1 MTRSLLTQFS
11 SLVTALT
18 PYPISKALT
27 YFPTSYHADKQPT
40 AHGGIKE
47 EFNADIVFDFMKMM
61 DYEIETPVYECPQ
74 ALTDSVDKT
83 IDSYGL
89 DEKTKRGLYKAL
101 VPAIA
106 VTHMPYR
113 RYSIELKAYLTLY
126 TALAIY
132 IENVTEAHPEIM
144 VPELRKLPARWGLGL
159 SENDYKDPII
169 GIFMRH
175 VTLETPKHY
184 GPYGTGIIVKGSIDF
199 LIGCLLE
206 AEMPKKMQVPKTA
219 ARWTTFFRSKTGMGE
234 IYSHFLFPLEQFS
247 EPEDVK
253 YYIASIP
260 DIAENINKINDILSF
275 YKESVVGNERDNY
288 VCLEARRT
296 GRTPVEVLRKIC
308 EEQVQFVSEV
318 KEALS
323 AHDLCQEAFSEFITG
338 YIMYHC
344 SNSRYRLSEIGVIL
358 GPQDSDEEDYY

>member
-27 YFPTSYHADKQPT
+27 YLPTPYNVNKSTEY
-40 AHGGIKE
+40 GRIKE

-74 ALTDSVDKT
+74 ALTDGVNNA
-83 IDSYGL
+83 IDAYGL
-89 DEKTKRGLYKAL
+89 DEKTKRGLLKAV
-101 VPAIA
+101 VPAIC
-106 VTHMPYR
+106 VIHMPFR
-113 RYSIELKAYLTLY
+113 RYSIELKVFLTLY

-132 IENVTEAHPEIM
+132 IDNVIAVHPEIM

-159 SENDYKDPII
+159 AENNYKDPII

-184 GPYGTGIIVKGSIDF
+184 GPYATGVIVKGSIDY

-206 AEMPKKMQVPKTA
+206 AELPKKMQVPKA
-219 ARWTTFFRSKTGMGE
+219 AGRWTTFFRGKTGMGE
-234 IYSHFLFPLEQFS
+234 LYSHFLFPLEQFS
-247 EPEDVK
+247 EPEDVR

-260 DIAENINKINDILSF
+260 DIAEIINKINDILSF
-275 YKESVVGNERDNY
+275 YKESVVGDEDYNY

-296 GRTPVEVLRKIC
+296 GQTPVEILRESC
-308 EEQVQFVSEV
+308 DEQVRLVKEI

-323 AHDLCQEAFSEFITG
+323 AHDLCHEAFSEFVVG

-344 SNSRYRLSEIGVIL
+344 TNSRYRLSEIGVIL
-358 GPQDSDEEDYY
+358 GPQDSDEDDYH